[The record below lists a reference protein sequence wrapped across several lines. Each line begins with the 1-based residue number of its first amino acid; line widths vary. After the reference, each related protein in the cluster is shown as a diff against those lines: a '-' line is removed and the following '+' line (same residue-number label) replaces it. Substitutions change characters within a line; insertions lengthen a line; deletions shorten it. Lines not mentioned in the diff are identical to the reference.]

1 MPAPAGQYLAL
12 PPDVNAARIIGPG
25 EGSMIAAGAAS
36 TALGATMVAVHA
48 GVTAAVATLN
58 TVGWTGSS
66 GVSTAAAF
74 VPHLATM
81 AVNATNFDAIGTKLL
96 AHAEAYRAAFLAITP
111 LAAVTE
117 NQAEHITLQTTN
129 FMGINAMPIAV
140 NRGVYHSMWTDSG
153 MAMNSYDSLGSAAS
167 TPLPATPPPPITAGM
182 AAGLATTGISMG
194 LQLGAGVM
202 QGAMSAAQSGLG
214 TFSGVASGAASTAPA
229 AAQALGASTGTGTGG
244 VGQPANPAHAASAS
258 DPTQQLMPLLSQGA
272 QAAGQIPQALGSA
285 PSALTS
291 AGQGPMQAIM
301 GPLQGLMTGGSGLG
315 GTPAGAT
322 GLGGLNGL
330 SGMYPGGL
338 AASGA
343 ESGGRSASRS
353 VGLMRSAG
361 LGGGSGYS
369 MPSGWRTTSDA
380 LGIGASPASGVGSGR
395 PVAGGADLRSGATGA
410 GMGPMYGPA
419 AGAGRGRGA
428 RASNALSWEEDPFGA
443 DEDDDLPMVLTTP
456 GERGT

>member
-1 MPAPAGQYLAL
+1 MAAPAGQYMAF
-12 PPDVNAARIIGPG
+12 PPDVNSARIVGPG
-25 EGSMIAAGAAS
+25 GASATGAGLAS
-36 TALGATMVAVHA
+36 IGVGTALLATHASVSAALGALASS
-48 GVTAAVATLN
+48 
-58 TVGWTGSS
+58 GWTGPS
-66 GVSTAAAF
+66 GVSTVAAF
-74 VPHLATM
+74 VPHLAAM
-81 AVNATNFDAIGTKLL
+81 AENAATFHASGLKHIEF
-96 AHAEAYRAAFLAITP
+96 AEAYQAAFLAIP
-111 LAAVTE
+111 PVAAVTE
-117 NQAEHITLQTTN
+117 NQAEHITLQSTN

-140 NRGVYHSMWTDSG
+140 NRGVYHGMWTDSG
-153 MAMNSYDSLGSAAS
+153 MAMNTYDAVGSAAS

-182 AAGLATTGISMG
+182 AVGLATTGISMG

-202 QGAMSAAQSGLG
+202 QGAMNAAESGLG

-244 VGQPANPAHAASAS
+244 VGQPGSPGHAASAT
-258 DPTQQLMPLLSQGA
+258 DPGQQLMPLLSQGA

-353 VGLMRSAG
+353 VGLTRSAG